1 MLEAFLGAEVFK
13 QGLRTYIHH
22 HAYGNATTT
31 DLWQALAEASGQ
43 DVATLM
49 NTWTTQ
55 PGYPLVSYPNGSI
68 DATRFI
74 ASPREA
80 RQAAANLPEVAWQI
94 PWSALVPDASGAI
107 FATQPTLLTGTSASR
122 PAALKDVAWFKPN
135 PGEQGFWRSL
145 YDQHL
150 LKQLKP
156 ALESQLLPAADRYGV
171 ISDMWAV
178 VAAGHTDTAVALEMV
193 ATLRSEP
200 DYFVLVALLNGF
212 GDMLAIVEDEALRD
226 QLKIFGRWLV
236 RGHYERLGWQ
246 ARATDS
252 HFDILLRAAI
262 LMAAVK
268 FEVTGASDEAQR
280 LFVDY
285 ARGGSLD
292 ANVRAAVLYGVAHR
306 GGVAEY
312 EQLLALYRRETAPQ
326 ARQAQLV
333 NLGRFQDPYQL
344 QFRVRTYLDSRAMD
358 YAAYVE
364 NYAGA

>member
-1 MLEAFLGAEVFK
+1 
-13 QGLRTYIHH
+13 
-22 HAYGNATTT
+22 
-31 DLWQALAEASGQ
+31 
-43 DVATLM
+43 
-49 NTWTTQ
+49 
-55 PGYPLVSYPNGSI
+55 
-68 DATRFI
+68 
-74 ASPREA
+74 
-80 RQAAANLPEVAWQI
+80 
-94 PWSALVPDASGAI
+94 
-107 FATQPTLLTGTSASR
+107 
-122 PAALKDVAWFKPN
+122 
-135 PGEQGFWRSL
+135 L

-333 NLGRFQDPYQL
+333 NLGRFQDPALAARTLDWSLSNEVKSQDLVYGLSGVWRTRAHRDLACQHLQQSWPQL
-344 QFRVRTYLDSRAMD
+344 VERFGDGGHMLDRFPEFAGSAFATHAQADDVEAFFARNHHVMIDRPAAQAVESIRLKADWYNRDRASIQRF
-358 YAAYVE
+358 AHEWLQE
-364 NYAGA
+364 NKAFAI